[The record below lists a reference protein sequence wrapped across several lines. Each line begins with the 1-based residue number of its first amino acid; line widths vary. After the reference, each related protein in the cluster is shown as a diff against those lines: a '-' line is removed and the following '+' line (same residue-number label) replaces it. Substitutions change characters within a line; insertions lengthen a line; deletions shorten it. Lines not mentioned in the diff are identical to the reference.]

1 LEPHR
6 ILGDARC
13 FRADG
18 AALIDLYQFN
28 LVFSAARFGGVV
40 AAFGSTGDVIGSAA
54 FTLNVGVL
62 LVHFWLDSYF
72 WRFKA
77 PSSRAWMTSRYAF
90 LLGNRP
96 AR

>member
-1 LEPHR
+1 MPVAFALV
-6 ILGDARC
+6 A
-13 FRADG
+13 

-28 LVFSAARFGGVV
+28 YVFSAARFGGVLAYV
-40 AAFGSTGDVIGSAA
+40 GSTGDVIGSTV

-72 WRFKA
+72 WRFKT

-90 LLGNRP
+90 LLANRP